1 MSLIE
6 MLRAFYE
13 EMLSVEHQMRAGTLD
28 AKGARESLERFL
40 KHQRMQAEIESGQHG
55 MEIFERATYAMTAL
69 ADEYFLRDE
78 SPAKLTWTKPLEAA
92 VFKSQEAG
100 EKVFA
105 NIDALQ
111 TERRAEAEE
120 LARIYLAVLGLG
132 FKGQFLEDP
141 DAEQKLEPYRRR
153 LYGLIFG
160 RSPSA
165 ERTANEKMIGGAYLA
180 TLDDHPTT
188 QLPYLRPWAIA
199 LIILFVLWIGA
210 GHAIWRSSVAPIEKL
225 IHKIDNAYQ
234 GTSS

>member
-13 EMLSVEHQMRAGTLD
+13 EMLSVERQMRAGAID
-28 AKGARESLERFL
+28 ARGAREALERFI
-40 KHQRMQAEIESGQHG
+40 KHQRMQAETESGQYG
-55 MEIFERATYAMTAL
+55 AEIFERATYAMAAL

-78 SPAKLTWTKPLEAA
+78 SPAKDTWTKPLEAA
-92 VFKSQEAG
+92 VFKTQEAG
-100 EKVFA
+100 EKVFE

-111 TERRAEAEE
+111 KERRAEAEE

-132 FKGQFLEDP
+132 FKGKFLEDP
-141 DAEQKLEPYRRR
+141 DAEEKLEPYRRR

-160 RSPSA
+160 RGPAPERSA
-165 ERTANEKMIGGAYLA
+165 NDKMIAGAYLS

-199 LIILFVLWIGA
+199 LIALFVLWIGA
-210 GHAIWRSSVAPIEKL
+210 GHAIWRSSVAPIESL
-225 IHKIDNAYQ
+225 LHKIHTAYK
-234 GTSS
+234 GTSP